1 MLSTNRERLRFRRLV
16 PMLMK
21 NSHDLTRLLVRW
33 REGEPRAAE
42 ELWTRANGELRR
54 LAAHYMRS
62 ERRDHTLQATALV
75 NELFLRFFTSQP
87 VQCQDRVHFFA
98 LAGQQ
103 IRHILVN
110 HARDRQAMKR
120 GGRRVRLSLSEL
132 NGLGRQMEPDVLDL
146 ELALQKLEQLDSR
159 AAQAV
164 ELRFFGGLTEAEA
177 AEVLGV
183 SPATL
188 KRDWEF
194 ARVWLLRELSRP
206 DEANR

>member
-1 MLSTNRERLRFRRLV
+1 MQN
-16 PMLMK
+16 PHK
-21 NSHDLTRLLVRW
+21 LTGLLVRW
-33 REGEPRAAE
+33 RAGDPLAGE
-42 ELWTRANGELRR
+42 ELWASANDELRR
-54 LAAHYMRS
+54 LAAHYLRS
-62 ERRDHTLQATALV
+62 ERRDHSLQATALV
-75 NELFLRFFTSQP
+75 NEVFLKFFSSQP
-87 VQCQDRVHFFA
+87 VHCQDRAHFFA
-98 LAGQQ
+98 LAGRQ

-132 NGLGRQMEPDVLDL
+132 DGLGRAMEPELLDVD
-146 ELALQKLEQLDSR
+146 LALQKLEQLDSR

-177 AEVLGV
+177 AQVLDI

-206 DEANR
+206 EPT

>member
-1 MLSTNRERLRFRRLV
+1 MQ
-16 PMLMK
+16 K
-21 NSHDLTRLLVRW
+21 SHDLTGLLVLW
-33 REGEPRAAE
+33 RNGEPQAAD
-42 ELWTRANGELRR
+42 ELWTRANDELRR

-75 NELFLRFFTSQP
+75 NEVFLRFFTSQP
-87 VQCQDRVHFFA
+87 IQWQDRAHFFA
-98 LAGQQ
+98 LAGRQM
-103 IRHILVN
+103 RHILVN

-132 NGLGRQMEPDVLDL
+132 NGLGRPMEPDVLEV
-146 ELALQKLEQLDSR
+146 ELALQKLEELDSR

-183 SPATL
+183 STATL
-188 KRDWEF
+188 KRDWDF
-194 ARVWLLRELSRP
+194 ARVWLLRELSVP
-206 DEANR
+206 EAKR